1 MADNVSGYGQGQYE
15 SHPDLMHEIAQGY
28 KSRMLPHQSL
38 LSDKLECDLFR
49 KKFAGVLAH
58 VSISLN
64 EMNSN
69 I

>member
-1 MADNVSGYGQGQYE
+1 MKSDYRVE
-15 SHPDLMHEIAQGY
+15 SDFRPDIIHEIAQGY
-28 KSRMLPHQSL
+28 KKRMRPERDFG
-38 LSDKLECDLFR
+38 SDKQECDAFR